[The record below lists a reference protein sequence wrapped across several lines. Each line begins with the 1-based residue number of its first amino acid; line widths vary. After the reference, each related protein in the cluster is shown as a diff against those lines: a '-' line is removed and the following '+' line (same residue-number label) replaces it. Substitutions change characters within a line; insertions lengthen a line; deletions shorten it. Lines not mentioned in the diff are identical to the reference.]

1 MTAVDYAILIILFVS
16 AILGLVRGFLR
27 EVASLLIWI
36 LGFWLAVRYAPP
48 IGQAM
53 TFIKSSEDRLIVGY
67 GVVLVAT
74 LIVSTLVGML
84 LKKLVESS
92 GAGVGDRSLGTLFGA
107 ARGVVLVTTLILV
120 GEMALAPLPPWWRQS
135 KLIPYAEP
143 LVRVARRLSPAQV
156 VDFRP
161 LQQAPATEDLDK
173 QTL

>member
-36 LGFWLAVRYAPP
+36 LGFWLAVRFAPP
-48 IGQAM
+48 IGHAM
-53 TFIKSSEDRLIVGY
+53 TFIKSPEDRLIVGY
-67 GVVLVAT
+67 GLVLVAT
-74 LIVSTLVGML
+74 LIVSTVAGML

-107 ARGVVLVTTLILV
+107 ARGVVLVTTVILV
-120 GEMALAPLPPWWRQS
+120 GEMALVPQPLWWRES

-143 LVRVARRLSPAQV
+143 LVRVARRLSPMQ

-161 LQQAPATEDLDK
+161 LQQAPAPEDLDK

>member
-16 AILGLVRGFLR
+16 AVLGLVRGLLR

-53 TFIKSSEDRLIVGY
+53 TFIKSAEDRLIVGY
-67 GVVLVAT
+67 GVVLVLT
-74 LIVSTLVGML
+74 LVVSTVVGML
-84 LKKLVESS
+84 LKKLVETS

-120 GEMALAPLPPWWRQS
+120 GRMALVPQPAWWRES
-135 KLIPYAEP
+135 KLMPYAEP
-143 LVRVARRLSPAQV
+143 LVKVARRLSPVQV
-156 VDFRP
+156 DLHP
-161 LQQAPATEDLDK
+161 LQQAPAMEDVDK
-173 QTL
+173 TTT